1 MCFSI
6 LTTPPA
12 IIDCLPSHLCHVVSS
27 FDPEMKLEP
36 YDLTR
41 LEKLTGIQIESVLN
55 DNVSQLMASIGMVKS
70 LQLYTIGFRGACDIF
85 RDWCYGAGNRPPT
98 WRQLLNVLEDIGLKE
113 LSQHIEEFM
122 KGETNS

>member
-1 MCFSI
+1 MCSSI

-27 FDPEMKLEP
+27 YDPEMSLEHS
-36 YDLTR
+36 DLFR
-41 LEKLTGIQIESVLN
+41 LEELTGIQIESVLDYN
-55 DNVSQLMASIGMVKS
+55 LSQLMASIGMDKS
-70 LQLYTIGFRGACDIF
+70 FLAALGVRHIF
-85 RDWCYGAGNRPPT
+85 RKWCNGAGNRPPT

-113 LSQHIEEFM
+113 LSQHIAEVM